1 MCAVELARFPLE
13 PGGPASQT
21 CWETENVCVDFQC
34 ESDSK
39 SPGLLLK
46 LRLLQNKPP
55 SDFDCLDWLHTGRS
69 EQEPTLSGVLYTV
82 LCWLWQLNLTA
93 WSHRGVCVCVYVCL
107 CFWCGGGCIVTL
119 LLASA
124 REAALWLQLQHT
136 AVSVRA
142 DRGVKPA
149 APRSRV
155 RRCCAETPPTTAGR
169 QQLRQCEESTN
180 VVLYVSWSAERAKK
194 VVKVVSQ

>member
-1 MCAVELARFPLE
+1 MCSVTCKGFLWSLADPRRKHVRNGNRLRWFPVRVWFQI
-13 PGGPASQT
+13 PRTFKVAPASKQT
-21 CWETENVCVDFQC
+21 
-34 ESDSK
+34 SI
-39 SPGLLLK
+39 
-46 LRLLQNKPP
+46 
-55 SDFDCLDWLHTGRS
+55 
-69 EQEPTLSGVLYTV
+69 
-82 LCWLWQLNLTA
+82 WLWLPWPTPHWQVRTRANAVRGPL
-93 WSHRGVCVCVYVCL
+93 HRSLLALAAEFDGMISSRGVCVYVCL
-107 CFWCGGGCIVTL
+107 SVCWGGHIVTP

-136 AVSVRA
+136 AVSVKA

-169 QQLRQCEESTN
+169 RQLPQWEESTN
-180 VVLYVSWSAERAKK
+180 VVLSVSWSAERAKK